1 MDRYILS
8 SYILQ
13 GIKAIEE
20 KGVRVEILDN
30 TSNLMINVDKIN
42 WKFKVILIK
51 EYTYFYNKK
60 ILQKKLGWV

>member
-30 TSNLMINVDKIN
+30 TSNLMINVDKII
-42 WKFKVILIK
+42 KLIENLK
-51 EYTYFYNKK
+51 
-60 ILQKKLGWV
+60 